1 MRIAITGATGFLG
14 RPITRHLHA
23 IGWECIA
30 VSRNP
35 ARADV
40 PGANRVVTLDELP
53 ECDAVLHLAGESVVG
68 LWTPAKRRAILHSRV
83 ETTRALIA
91 QMGALPRPP
100 RVFLCASAVGWYGHR
115 PGEILTEDSTPD
127 PTRAFRWQV
136 CDAWERAAAEAEA
149 LGCRV
154 VHLRFSN
161 ALDPRGGFLGGLLPV
176 YQRFGCWVLGNPQGA
191 VSWIGME
198 DCARMVGFAL
208 ESEAIRGPLNVAAPN
223 AITQQALASGLA
235 QSLGKRVVGRI
246 PRALLRGA
254 LGEFSRAIVD
264 DQRVVPAKA
273 EALGFRWAFP
283 AWRGWLQEGF
293 VAVER

>member
-154 VHLRFSN
+154 TGCHGAACCPCRRDVGDGPQRVANVSGQRTYVPSVATFVTPGPLE
-161 ALDPRGGFLGGLLPV
+161 GGLTSVVQPH
-176 YQRFGCWVLGNPQGA
+176 Q
-191 VSWIGME
+191 
-198 DCARMVGFAL
+198 ARCSFTG
-208 ESEAIRGPLNVAAPN
+208 
-223 AITQQALASGLA
+223 
-235 QSLGKRVVGRI
+235 
-246 PRALLRGA
+246 
-254 LGEFSRAIVD
+254 
-264 DQRVVPAKA
+264 
-273 EALGFRWAFP
+273 
-283 AWRGWLQEGF
+283 
-293 VAVER
+293 